1 MPKFESFSEFYP
13 YYLQQHQHPVCRGLH
28 VSGLILSLS
37 LAGWF
42 LLTGHPLWLLSI
54 PLIGYSFSWVGHF
67 GFEKNKPATLGYP
80 FYSLLG
86 DFRMVAETLI
96 GLLAGQAGR
105 HNN

>member
-28 VSGLILSLS
+28 VSGLILSLG

-42 LLTGHPLWLLSI
+42 LLAGHPLWLLAI
-54 PLIGYSFSWVGHF
+54 PLVGYSFSWVGHF

-80 FYSLLG
+80 LYSLLG
-86 DFRMVAETLI
+86 DFRMVAETLFN
-96 GLLAGQAGR
+96 LLARKAG
-105 HNN
+105 